1 MLDYIRSQI
10 NARVN
15 ENAVKTPAAEDIP
28 DDVVLEYA
36 HIFQELD
43 DVSIEGAEVDKA
55 RKMSLDIPFE
65 DEDVEIDNIEFNLND
80 GRVTD
85 VPGDASVQEAYA
97 DIKTYEKFYQETYD
111 ETTRLPR
118 ETDGMFEKRVAA
130 DAAKKYAEYCETAME
145 QGLFGFDDISVTDSR
160 VPSKMNVDFGSVD
173 EKDDSKSF
181 FGKVKTFFA
190 TDKDHN
196 IKKHQL
202 DSVNLVK
209 NGAFSKI
216 GKPLMAYMES
226 KYDVPTGASVWD
238 VVTPMNIYVPR
249 NNGDSFCVVLEYMNE
264 LTNKKEYFGWT
275 RPVNDDVDSI
285 ENMEKL
291 NMESFVNETHY
302 ENHDVVVQEAAM
314 REEVSKKRTYS
325 RFYQEAIDF
334 GGADGD
340 SNDAGSDLPPAD
352 DSTDT
357 PDDSSTSTSNDDPVV
372 DTGNASDAPESND
385 DASTGDDS
393 GKEQAVVNDVSQ
405 QIAEKVADQTKADAQ
420 DDSSAST
427 DDDTSVSFDDD
438 DMNTGDDTAEGNA
451 SIDDQLDDLDNTT
464 SDDSMDDMEDDDT
477 AGDVDTTDFDNMTI
491 DQLIEQGSEKL
502 KGMTLQEIKDFINS
516 GDNDAIQEA
525 FILTKKN
532 INQEVDN
539 NIRACLGLLNDN
551 KMDLDK
557 IIRKFKFSGHK
568 LNRTLTKA
576 IKMKDVYSS
585 NEVKDLQKLNKS
597 LADLMTSL
605 RKSKDNTYV
614 AQIKN
619 NIRVFVSQCK
629 VVSDF
634 IEDKIK
640 GGTMNAIQE
649 GFFITRSNVKSK
661 LAKVLVPVHGNMKE
675 IEKLADAGKLTR
687 GRIIK
692 MYNNPGST
700 FNAATGSSTST
711 TNSSIGSGG
720 RYGMFRG
727 ADAANNLDEAIRLLN
742 RIIRKKADVIDEATF
757 DTVNTLA
764 DDLDVFGDYV
774 ETVIDDKNENKS
786 AVKFIGKQAKKI
798 IALINELVDIDEDDV
813 KNNLPEEDI
822 VSDTTPSV
830 DDVNND
836 DDTSIEDTSSEDP
849 EFDEGESDSDVDIP
863 DETSEDEN
871 EDNEDDDS
879 SSEEDE
885 D

>member
-10 NARVN
+10 NARAN
-15 ENAVKTPAAEDIP
+15 ENTVKTPVAEDIP
-28 DDVVLEYA
+28 NDVVLEYA
-36 HIFQELD
+36 HLFQELD
-43 DVSIEGAEVDKA
+43 DVSIEGSEVDKA
-55 RKMSLDIPFE
+55 RKLSLDIPFE

-97 DIKTYEKFYQETYD
+97 DIKTYEKFYQEAYN
-111 ETTRLPR
+111 EMTRLPR

-130 DAAKKYAEYCETAME
+130 DAAAKYAEYCETAME
-145 QGLFGFDDISVTDSR
+145 QGLFGFDGISVTDSR

-209 NGAFSKI
+209 NGAFSNI

-238 VVTPMNIYVPR
+238 VVTPMNLYVPR

-275 RPVNDDVDSI
+275 RPVNDNVDSI

-334 GGADGD
+334 GGADGGD
-340 SNDAGSDLPPAD
+340 SNDAGSDLPPTD
-352 DSTDT
+352 DSADT
-357 PDDSSTSTSNDDPVV
+357 PDTSASDTSDNDPSV

-385 DASTGDDS
+385 DSD
-393 GKEQAVVNDVSQ
+393 KEQAVVNDVSQ
-405 QIAEKVADQTKADAQ
+405 QIAEKVADQTQADAQ
-420 DDSSAST
+420 DDSSASS

-451 SIDDQLDDLDNTT
+451 SIDDQLNDLDNTT
-464 SDDSMDDMEDDDT
+464 SDDSMDDMGDDDT
-477 AGDVDTTDFDNMTI
+477 TGDVDTTDFDNMTI

-516 GDNDAIQEA
+516 GDTDAIQEA

-568 LNRTLTKA
+568 LNRTLTRA

-649 GFFITRSNVKSK
+649 GFFITKGNVKSK

-687 GRIIK
+687 GRIVK
-692 MYNNPGST
+692 MYNNPEV
-700 FNAATGSSTST
+700 SSTI
-711 TNSSIGSGG
+711 TNSSIGSSG
-720 RYGMFRG
+720 RYGVFRG
-727 ADAANNLDEAIRLLN
+727 ADAANNLDAAIRLLN

-757 DTVNTLA
+757 DTVNSLA
-764 DDLDVFGDYV
+764 DELDVFGDYV

-798 IALINELVDIDEDDV
+798 IGLINELVDIDEDGI

-822 VSDTTPSV
+822 ISDTNPSV

-836 DDTSIEDTSSEDP
+836 DTSVEDTSSEDP

-871 EDNEDDDS
+871 EDTDDDDS

>member
-28 DDVVLEYA
+28 NDVIVEYA

-130 DAAKKYAEYCETAME
+130 NAAKKYAEYCETAME

-226 KYDVPTGASVWD
+226 KYDVPTGSSVWD
-238 VVTPMNIYVPR
+238 VVTPMNLYVPR

-275 RPVNDDVDSI
+275 RPVNEDDLSSI

-314 REEVSKKRTYS
+314 RDEVSKKRTYS

-334 GGADGD
+334 GGADGGD
-340 SNDAGSDLPPAD
+340 SNDAGSDLPPTD

-357 PDDSSTSTSNDDPVV
+357 PDDSSANTSNDDPTV

-385 DASTGDDS
+385 DSSTGDDS
-393 GKEQAVVNDVSQ
+393 DKEQAVVNDVSQ

-420 DDSSAST
+420 DDSST
-427 DDDTSVSFDDD
+427 DDGTSVSFDDD
-438 DMNTGDDTAEGNA
+438 DMNTGDDTTEGNA
-451 SIDDQLDDLDNTT
+451 SIDDQINDLDNTT
-464 SDDSMDDMEDDDT
+464 SDDDSMNDDMDDDT
-477 AGDVDTTDFDNMTI
+477 TGDVDTSDFDNMTI

-516 GDNDAIQEA
+516 GDADAVQEA

-557 IIRKFKFSGHK
+557 IVRKFKFSGHK

-597 LADLMTSL
+597 LVDLMTSL

-649 GFFITRSNVKSK
+649 GFFITKGNVKSK

-675 IEKLADAGKLTR
+675 IEKLADAEKLTR
-687 GRIIK
+687 GRIVK
-692 MYNNPGST
+692 MYNNPGYIHSM
-700 FNAATGSSTST
+700 GDVSTST
-711 TNSSIGSGG
+711 TNSSIGSSG

-727 ADAANNLDEAIRLLN
+727 ADAANNLDEAIKLLN
-742 RIIRKKADVIDEATF
+742 RIIRKKANVIDEATF
-757 DTVNTLA
+757 ETVNSLA

-798 IALINELVDIDEDDV
+798 IGLINELVDIDEDDV

-822 VSDTTPSV
+822 ISDTNPSV
-830 DDVNND
+830 DDVN

-871 EDNEDDDS
+871 EDTDDDDDS

>member
-15 ENAVKTPAAEDIP
+15 ENTVKTPAAEDIP
-28 DDVVLEYA
+28 NDVIVEYA

-43 DVSIEGAEVDKA
+43 DVSIEGTEVDKA

-226 KYDVPTGASVWD
+226 KYDVPTGSSVWD
-238 VVTPMNIYVPR
+238 VVTPMNLYVPR

-275 RPVNDDVDSI
+275 RPVNDSSSI

-314 REEVSKKRTYS
+314 RDEVSKKRTYS

-334 GGADGD
+334 GGADGGD
-340 SNDAGSDLPPAD
+340 SSDAGSDLPPTD

-357 PDDSSTSTSNDDPVV
+357 PDTSTSDTSDSDTTV

-385 DASTGDDS
+385 DSD
-393 GKEQAVVNDVSQ
+393 KEQAVVNDVSQ
-405 QIAEKVADQTKADAQ
+405 QIAEKVSDQTKADAQ
-420 DDSSAST
+420 DDSST

-451 SIDDQLDDLDNTT
+451 SIDDQINDLDNTT
-464 SDDSMDDMEDDDT
+464 SDDSMDMDDDT
-477 AGDVDTTDFDNMTI
+477 TGDVDTSDFDNMTI

-516 GDNDAIQEA
+516 GDKDAIQEA
-525 FILTKKN
+525 FVLTKKN

-649 GFFITRSNVKSK
+649 GFFITKSNVKSK

-675 IEKLADAGKLTR
+675 IEKLADDGKLTR
-687 GRIIK
+687 DRIVK
-692 MYNNPGST
+692 MYNNPSAVWGM
-700 FNAATGSSTST
+700 NDVSTSS
-711 TNSSIGSGG
+711 TNSSIGSSG
-720 RYGMFRG
+720 RYGIFRG
-727 ADAANNLDEAIRLLN
+727 ADAANNLDAAIRLLN
-742 RIIRKKADVIDEATF
+742 RIIRKKANVIDEATF
-757 DTVNTLA
+757 ETVNSLA

-774 ETVIDDKNENKS
+774 ETAIDDKNENKS

-798 IALINELVDIDEDDV
+798 IGLINELVDIDEDGV
-813 KNNLPEEDI
+813 KNKLPEEDI
-822 VSDTTPSV
+822 ISDTTPSV
-830 DDVNND
+830 DDVN
-836 DDTSIEDTSSEDP
+836 DDTSVEDASSEDP

-871 EDNEDDDS
+871 EDTDDD

>member
-10 NARVN
+10 NARN
-15 ENAVKTPAAEDIP
+15 ENTVKTPAAEDIP
-28 DDVVLEYA
+28 NDVIVEYA

-97 DIKTYEKFYQETYD
+97 EIKTYEKFYQETYD

-118 ETDGMFEKRVAA
+118 ETDSMFEKRVAV
-130 DAAKKYAEYCETAME
+130 DAAKKYAEYCETATE

-190 TDKDHN
+190 TDKNHN

-226 KYDVPTGASVWD
+226 KYDIPTGSSVWD
-238 VVTPMNIYVPR
+238 VVTPMNLYVPR

-275 RPVNDDVDSI
+275 RPVNDNVENI

-314 REEVSKKRTYS
+314 RDEVSKKRTYS

-334 GGADGD
+334 GGADGGD
-340 SNDAGSDLPPAD
+340 SSDAGSDLPPTD

-357 PDDSSTSTSNDDPVV
+357 PDDSSANTSNDDPTV

-393 GKEQAVVNDVSQ
+393 DKEQAVVNDVSQ
-405 QIAEKVADQTKADAQ
+405 QIAEKVADQTKSDTQ
-420 DDSSAST
+420 DDSST
-427 DDDTSVSFDDD
+427 DDGTSVSFDDD
-438 DMNTGDDTAEGNA
+438 DMNTDDDTAEGNA
-451 SIDDQLDDLDNTT
+451 SIDDQINDLDNTT
-464 SDDSMDDMEDDDT
+464 SDDDSITDDMDADT
-477 AGDVDTTDFDNMTI
+477 SDFDNMTI

-516 GDNDAIQEA
+516 GDKDAIQEA

-557 IIRKFKFSGHK
+557 IVRKFKFSGHK

-585 NEVKDLQKLNKS
+585 NEVNDLQKLNKS
-597 LADLMTSL
+597 LVDLMTSL

-649 GFFITRSNVKSK
+649 GFFITKDNVKSK

-692 MYNNPGST
+692 MYNN
-700 FNAATGSSTST
+700 TGSIRSMNDISTST
-711 TNSSIGSGG
+711 TNSSIGSSG

-727 ADAANNLDEAIRLLN
+727 ADAANNLDEAIKLLN
-742 RIIRKKADVIDEATF
+742 RIIRKKANVIDETTF
-757 DTVNTLA
+757 ETVNSLA

-798 IALINELVDIDEDDV
+798 IGLINELVDIDEDDI

-822 VSDTTPSV
+822 ISDTTPSI
-830 DDVNND
+830 DDVN
-836 DDTSIEDTSSEDP
+836 DDTPVEDVSSEDP
-849 EFDEGESDSDVDIP
+849 TFDEGESDSDVDIP

-871 EDNEDDDS
+871 EDTDDDDD
-879 SSEEDE
+879 SEEDE

>member
-15 ENAVKTPAAEDIP
+15 ENTVKTPAAEDIP
-28 DDVVLEYA
+28 NDVIVEYA

-43 DVSIEGAEVDKA
+43 DVSIEGTEVDKA

-85 VPGDASVQEAYA
+85 VPGDASVQEAYD

-226 KYDVPTGASVWD
+226 KYDVPAGSSVWD
-238 VVTPMNIYVPR
+238 VVTPMNLYVPR

-275 RPVNDDVDSI
+275 RPVNDSGDSI

-302 ENHDVVVQEAAM
+302 ENHDVVIQEAAM
-314 REEVSKKRTYS
+314 RDEVSKKRTYS

-334 GGADGD
+334 GGADGGD
-340 SNDAGSDLPPAD
+340 SGDAGSDLPPTD

-357 PDDSSTSTSNDDPVV
+357 SDTSTSDTSDSDTTV

-385 DASTGDDS
+385 DSD
-393 GKEQAVVNDVSQ
+393 KEQAVVNDVSQ
-405 QIAEKVADQTKADAQ
+405 QIAEKVSDQTKADAQ
-420 DDSSAST
+420 DDSST
-427 DDDTSVSFDDD
+427 DDATSVSFDDD

-451 SIDDQLDDLDNTT
+451 SIDDQINDLDNTT
-464 SDDSMDDMEDDDT
+464 SDDDSMDDMDDDT
-477 AGDVDTTDFDNMTI
+477 TGDVDTSDFDNMTI

-516 GDNDAIQEA
+516 GDKDAIQEA
-525 FILTKKN
+525 FVLTKKN

-649 GFFITRSNVKSK
+649 GFFITKGNVKSK

-675 IEKLADAGKLTR
+675 IEKLADEGKLTR
-687 GRIIK
+687 GRIVK
-692 MYNNPGST
+692 MYNNVC
-700 FNAATGSSTST
+700 ATNLADSN
-711 TNSSIGSGG
+711 NSIAQTG
-720 RYGMFRG
+720 RYGVFRG
-727 ADAANNLDEAIRLLN
+727 ADAANNLDAAIRLLN
-742 RIIRKKADVIDEATF
+742 RIIRKKANVIDEATF
-757 DTVNTLA
+757 ETVNSLA

-798 IALINELVDIDEDDV
+798 IGLINELVDIDEDGV

-822 VSDTTPSV
+822 ISDTNPSV
-830 DDVNND
+830 DDVN
-836 DDTSIEDTSSEDP
+836 DDTSIEDASSEDP

-863 DETSEDEN
+863 DDSSEDEN
-871 EDNEDDDS
+871 EDTDDDDD